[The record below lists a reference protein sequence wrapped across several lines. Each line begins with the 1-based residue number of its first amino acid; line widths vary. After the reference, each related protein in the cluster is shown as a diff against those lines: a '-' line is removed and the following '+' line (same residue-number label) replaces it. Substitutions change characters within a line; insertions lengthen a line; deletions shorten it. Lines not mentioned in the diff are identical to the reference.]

1 MLNVKETVP
10 VFLRA
15 VFEVNTF
22 SQRGGVGGEA
32 VSVLLHECRCYL
44 VNTQLSSYKHK
55 QNPVERLA
63 PGPF

>member
-1 MLNVKETVP
+1 MLSVKETVP

-22 SQRGGVGGEA
+22 SQRGGA
-32 VSVLLHECRCYL
+32 VSVLLHGCRCYL